1 MKYSV
6 IPTISNIKNK
16 FPISLFPDSKYRPEY
31 FWSLVTLS
39 ITWEGN
45 IGVTTLQFY
54 KYLMFEEEEW
64 ESANTAD
71 SLLDIR
77 APSYL
82 LREPQFYLG

>member
-1 MKYSV
+1 
-6 IPTISNIKNK
+6 
-16 FPISLFPDSKYRPEY
+16 
-31 FWSLVTLS
+31 
-39 ITWEGN
+39 
-45 IGVTTLQFY
+45 
-54 KYLMFEEEEW
+54 MFEEEEW